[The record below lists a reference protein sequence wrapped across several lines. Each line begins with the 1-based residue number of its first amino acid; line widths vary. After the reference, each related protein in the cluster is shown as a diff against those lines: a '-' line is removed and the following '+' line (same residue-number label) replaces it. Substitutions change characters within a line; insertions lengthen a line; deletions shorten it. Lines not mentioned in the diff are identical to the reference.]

1 MAVTRDLTSIW
12 FRPGVGFSRVSTRWK
27 SPPALSR
34 RMPFIVVVVTRIG
47 ERFGFFVEQIPLIKS
62 LEKFC
67 RFLRVSQLDTALPT
81 QGGILICA
89 ICHRDKASFHPALA
103 SNATGVIK
111 ATAYIIFQLQPR
123 LY

>member
-1 MAVTRDLTSIW
+1 
-12 FRPGVGFSRVSTRWK
+12 
-27 SPPALSR
+27 
-34 RMPFIVVVVTRIG
+34 MPFIVVVVTRID
-47 ERFGFFVEQIPLIKS
+47 ERFRFSVEQIPLIKG
-62 LEKFC
+62 LKKFC
-67 RFLRVSQLDTALPT
+67 RFERPSQLGTAPPT

-111 ATAYIIFQLQPR
+111 ATACIIFQLQPR